1 MFSHNMYS
9 VTGDEMDIEPS
20 SADSSPGDTTTT
32 KSGRQINPPKRYAD
46 ETFPTKGSPEQP
58 TSTPKVSPKRSA
70 EEELESPDSGK
81 KSKLNTG
88 EGQSRTPFAQHQQ
101 QQQQQQQQQP
111 RYQFR
116 ERGGPSGNNGGK
128 NSYGFVGVPGRGS
141 NEGSWRP
148 DSNKDETNK
157 GNEKPMTAQTSQ
169 AARQQRPE
177 IKGGMIIHGRHYS
190 KYLRQHRP
198 APSVEEQKHITQITD
213 GSGEEVYCKKRYH
226 IVLRTQSNHIITV
239 PLYSKKAGLM
249 TQDPV
254 LLHEYLQVVKKGY
267 NGTVRNPTHNNEVV
281 LRVQSIYG
289 HWVSSFLENGHPVS
303 WAHFLEPHSVHKK
316 EDLQVVGEL
325 EPDSYNQLMNL
336 FSTYFSANPLPVQAQ
351 TFGNP

>member
-1 MFSHNMYS
+1 MYS

-101 QQQQQQQQQP
+101 QQQQQQQQP

-116 ERGGPSGNNGGK
+116 ER
-128 NSYGFVGVPGRGS
+128 GVPGRGS

-281 LRVQSIYG
+281 LRVQI
-289 HWVSSFLENGHPVS
+289 
-303 WAHFLEPHSVHKK
+303 HKK